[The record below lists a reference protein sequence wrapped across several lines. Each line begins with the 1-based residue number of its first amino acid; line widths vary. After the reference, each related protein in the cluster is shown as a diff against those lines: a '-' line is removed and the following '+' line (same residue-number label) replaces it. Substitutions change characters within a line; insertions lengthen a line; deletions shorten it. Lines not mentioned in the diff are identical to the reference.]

1 MNSLKSTLLSFET
14 MFMVANMSIIERIS
28 KIFASLFW
36 EKKKDSISEFNLLG
50 EYEKLAFQVFINE
63 RSCFLNL

>member
-1 MNSLKSTLLSFET
+1 
-14 MFMVANMSIIERIS
+14 MVANMSIIERIS